1 MSTQLLKSMDW
12 RGKKLQEITRG
23 GFQSHAGTPQSSM
36 FVGFFPLW
44 TIHELGYPNLWKP
57 HFFTQICDF
66 HASILGMGTHR
77 LVFIEKRVPHPMDDH
92 PDVVKSRGGRTSS
105 YNVKKY
111 QTISICIIMYRIS
124 FVCLSVCLSMDGCM
138 YVCMHV
144 CMYVWLC
151 IYSMHVNAYVCI
163 YLWMH
168 L

>member
-1 MSTQLLKSMDW
+1 
-12 RGKKLQEITRG
+12 
-23 GFQSHAGTPQSSM
+23 M

-124 FVCLSVCLSMDGCM
+124 FVCMSVCLSVCLCMDGCM
-138 YVCMHV
+138 YACMYV
-144 CMYVWLC
+144 CMYDYVYTVCMSMHMFVYIYEC
-151 IYSMHVNAYVCI
+151 IYSIFDI
-163 YLWMH
+163 YIYILQYILDIH
-168 L
+168 IYIHILQ